1 VSDGGQAHVQNS
13 FFAEHR
19 PLQIEAGLLE
29 LKFLP
34 HIFFRAMPFKV
45 RLLSS
50 CPSLFH
56 FILFKTENCSRVQ
69 IGMVIAP
76 QAVALLDWSTD
87 AVVDVLIVCFVVEH
101 VSTSV
106 HRIPMM
112 VVAAKRVLSA
122 NG

>member
-1 VSDGGQAHVQNS
+1 
-13 FFAEHR
+13 
-19 PLQIEAGLLE
+19 
-29 LKFLP
+29 
-34 HIFFRAMPFKV
+34 
-45 RLLSS
+45 
-50 CPSLFH
+50 
-56 FILFKTENCSRVQ
+56 
-69 IGMVIAP
+69 MVIAP